1 MVNSKGGMIP
11 ANHGMEL
18 SKKMSP
24 HTDLEKEHMKKI
36 PYLDSRI
43 DHVFHD
49 MY

>member
-24 HTDLEKEHMKKI
+24 QTDLEREHMKRI
-36 PYLDSRI
+36 PCMLRQ
-43 DHVFHD
+43 
-49 MY
+49 